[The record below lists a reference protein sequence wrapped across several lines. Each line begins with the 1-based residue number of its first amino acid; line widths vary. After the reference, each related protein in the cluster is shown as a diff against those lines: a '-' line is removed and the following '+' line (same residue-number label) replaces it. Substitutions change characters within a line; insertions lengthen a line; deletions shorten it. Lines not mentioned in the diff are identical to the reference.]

1 VELAEKLS
9 RLKDELAPFEDP
21 QERLG
26 FLVDRSRR
34 APRLPPEERTD
45 ANRVTGC
52 ISVVWLAGPGAPE
65 ACEFRAH
72 ADSPVVHGLLVLLC
86 DFYRGAPSGAVA
98 GCEIDPLA
106 ELGITHGLSPT
117 RINGL
122 ASARARIRGIARA
135 AIAGGC

>member
-1 VELAEKLS
+1 MELTEKLA
-9 RLKDELAPFEDP
+9 RLKDELAPFDDP

-26 FLVDRSRR
+26 FLVDRARR
-34 APRLPPEERTD
+34 AQRLTPEERTD

-52 ISVVWLAGPGAPE
+52 ISVVWLAGSGAPE
-65 ACEFRAH
+65 SCEFRAH
-72 ADSPVVHGLLVLLC
+72 AESPVVHGLLALLC
-86 DFYRGAPSGAVA
+86 DFYGGASAGAIA
-98 GCEIDPLA
+98 GCEIDPLT
-106 ELGITHGLSPT
+106 ELGITRGLSPT